1 MGIAKEL
8 IDRFFFFFLKKQ
20 GFFSGKGIF
29 LWGFY
34 VRWRFVFLKKQ
45 GFFLFKGGEFF
56 YGICIF
62 YCIFLCAVALIGF
75 GILKRGMRKYGCKCG
90 GWG

>member
-29 LWGFY
+29 LWGLY
-34 VRWRFVFLKKQ
+34 VRWRF
-45 GFFLFKGGEFF
+45 FFLFEETRFF
-56 YGICIF
+56 FCSREGNF
-62 YCIFLCAVALIGF
+62 FMGFVCAVALIGF